1 MSILSSLIL
10 TDMRSTESHSSF
22 LLFFIVTD
30 LRFELSVSIKDS
42 LKILVVVRVRASWQA
57 YVRSFGIVVSII

>member
-10 TDMRSTESHSSF
+10 TDMRSTESQSSF

-42 LKILVVVRVRASWQA
+42 LKILVVTGA
-57 YVRSFGIVVSII
+57 